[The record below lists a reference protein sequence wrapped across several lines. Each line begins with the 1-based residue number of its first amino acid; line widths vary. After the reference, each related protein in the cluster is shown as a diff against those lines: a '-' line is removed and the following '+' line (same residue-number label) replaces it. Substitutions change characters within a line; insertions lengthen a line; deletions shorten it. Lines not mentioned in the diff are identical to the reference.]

1 MVCHHIYR
9 VSSLSVPQS
18 VGLSTAWALFHGPV
32 IVCSHALPRVPPPRV
47 RFLPVFLD
55 WASLLRGNLQKLET
69 IEQPEFVADFGLHWP
84 ACYRIKLRYLAN
96 EEQSV
101 HHRRLHLR

>member
-1 MVCHHIYR
+1 MGRLSFALTRYR
-9 VSSLSVPQS
+9 
-18 VGLSTAWALFHGPV
+18 A
-32 IVCSHALPRVPPPRV
+32 CRRHA
-47 RFLPVFLD
+47 
-55 WASLLRGNLQKLET
+55 ASLLPGNLQKLET